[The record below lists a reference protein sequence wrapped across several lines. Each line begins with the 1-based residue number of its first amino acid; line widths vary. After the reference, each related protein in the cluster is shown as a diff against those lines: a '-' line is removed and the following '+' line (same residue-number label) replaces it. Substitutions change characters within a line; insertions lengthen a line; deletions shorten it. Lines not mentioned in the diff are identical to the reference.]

1 MDAEAKPSWTGSR
14 RVLPGPHRPA
24 VRAAKSS
31 IVISNPHPNYPP
43 VGCDYSRKH
52 IILGSLS
59 SVSPGFRCMSLA
71 DQDDA
76 LIRAA
81 LEGSARA
88 WDNLVRRYESQV
100 YNFSLRL
107 TGNPT
112 DALDLMQDVFLGV
125 YRNLHRFRGDS
136 QFTTWLF
143 RIAHNKAIDMNRR
156 RPLCSSLDSALE
168 DGGDLLEAQVLR
180 NTDTADKDPLAML
193 DEALRNAQIIAQLGT
208 LPLEQRL
215 IVELKVFQS
224 HTFEEIAELQDI
236 SANTA
241 KTRFYTALR
250 KLKALMEQDH
260 AM

>member
-1 MDAEAKPSWTGSR
+1 
-14 RVLPGPHRPA
+14 
-24 VRAAKSS
+24 
-31 IVISNPHPNYPP
+31 
-43 VGCDYSRKH
+43 
-52 IILGSLS
+52 
-59 SVSPGFRCMSLA
+59 MSLA

-81 LEGSARA
+81 LEGSSRA
-88 WDNLVRRYESQV
+88 WDTLVRRYESQV

-125 YRNLHRFRGDS
+125 YRNLHRFRGES
-136 QFTTWLF
+136 LFTTWLF

-156 RPLCSSLDSALE
+156 RPLFSSLDSALE
-168 DGGDLLEAQVLR
+168 DGGDVLEAQVLR
-180 NTDTADKDPLAML
+180 NTSTAEQDPLALL
-193 DEALRNAQIIAQLGT
+193 DESLRNAQISAQLGA

-250 KLKALMEQDH
+250 KLKVLMEQDH